1 MSEIPQGP
9 GWWLASDGRWYPP
22 ETAPP
27 GLFEGAYP
35 GYQAYYWDPAS
46 PTAPPNPGAVPAAD
60 PTTPAA
66 PTPQAPATPP
76 DDAPDQAASLGSL
89 PGVGPTVTEP
99 SPPAASAGPSLAEPA
114 SSTGGDPWSAA
125 FPATPH
131 PAAPAAEPSWSAPPG
146 SAPVESP
153 RVASPRVESLR
164 PEAAPRAPADRW
176 RPWLALLGVA
186 LLLWGAGQG
195 LLAWAQWRL
204 VRQQLTS
211 LGTVTQ
217 GHLGLAL
224 TAAGIVIAGL
234 VTLVLSATLP
244 RR

>member
-1 MSEIPQGP
+1 MSEMPQGP

-46 PTAPPNPGAVPAAD
+46 PTAPPTPGTVPPTEPAAPAVQTPLT
-60 PTTPAA
+60 PTTPV
-66 PTPQAPATPP
+66 
-76 DDAPDQAASLGSL
+76 DDAPDRTT
-89 PGVGPTVTEP
+89 PTSSTPEV
-99 SPPAASAGPSLAEPA
+99 SPTAAGPSTLSATDTSALGEDPFA
-114 SSTGGDPWSAA
+114 TGGDPWSAMP
-125 FPATPH
+125 PATPRE
-131 PAAPAAEPSWSAPPG
+131 PTVATQPSWSAPVGPAPVG
-146 SAPVESP
+146 PAPVGPAPVELTS
-153 RVASPRVESLR
+153 RTTS
-164 PEAAPRAPADRW
+164 DRW

-204 VRQQLTS
+204 VGRQLAS
-211 LGTVTQ
+211 LGTVSQ